1 MSVLPTAANPRPRQR
16 PRYSAVT
23 PLDLEF
29 LYYFSNA
36 SMYVLE
42 AKINGL
48 GEGVSPE
55 RVFHWLRYDRTLQ
68 QFHRLSFKSMGSD
81 GGMEFRIFAQGA
93 LHFNESEARLELHGS
108 DREEHELEVN
118 DPNSVP
124 EELAAQVRDFLRQE
138 SDA

>member
-1 MSVLPTAANPRPRQR
+1 MGK
-16 PRYSAVT
+16 

-48 GEGVSPE
+48 GEGVPPD

-68 QFHRLSFKSMGSD
+68 QFQRLRFKSMGSD
-81 GGMEFRIFAQGA
+81 GGMDYRIFAQGA
-93 LHFNESEARLELHGS
+93 LHFNGSEARLELHAGS
-108 DREEHELEVN
+108 DREEFELEVN
-118 DPNSVP
+118 EPNSVP
-124 EELAAQVRDFLRQE
+124 EELAAQVDDFLRQE
-138 SDA
+138 LDA